1 MRIKPRW
8 VLSWNPRQVMSSIMR
23 WRKDV
28 AGVGKNGPFIAGRS
42 CSVEGTSIIRAQT
55 NSFNKSRNQPRSMP
69 PAYHAQTSR
78 GAGSF
83 FGRGCVKTPKRAMNQ
98 AFWRVWDEAL
108 C

>member
-23 WRKDV
+23 RRKGV
-28 AGVGKNGPFIAGRS
+28 AGVGKKALVTAGCS

-83 FGRGCVKTPKRAMNQ
+83 FGLAAQKAQGLTVAQSGMS
-98 AFWRVWDEAL
+98 AL
-108 C
+108 G